1 MNGLRANV
9 PAMSATPQTA
19 FRSSAYRPGALG
31 LVAEGVTEIWSRRRL
46 IRYLVRADLKKRG
59 TDTLLGNVWWVIDPL
74 LLMAV
79 YVILV
84 TVITQ
89 KPLPDYPL
97 FIFSAILPWKWF
109 TASTSDSISSV
120 SGQERLIKQLHFP
133 KVIFPVAS
141 SAAEIVGFLFGLI
154 PLAAL
159 MLLFYRDRISPW
171 LLLIP
176 VVAVV
181 QYAFTLAL
189 AFLVSAINVFY
200 RDVANVS
207 RHALRLWFYLSPG
220 LYSVKAIEEIAK
232 TNPVI
237 GNIMLLNPF
246 ATFFESYR
254 NLIYNVSAPLWGHL
268 AAWFVL
274 SILFGALTLLF
285 FKRVE
290 PSFAKVL

>member
-1 MNGLRANV
+1 
-9 PAMSATPQTA
+9 MSATPQTA
-19 FRSSAYRPGALG
+19 FRSSAYRPGPIG
-31 LVAEGVTEIWSRRRL
+31 LIVEGVSEIWSRRRL

-74 LLMAV
+74 LLMIV

-84 TVITQ
+84 SVIRAGLSN
-89 KPLPDYPL
+89 PEDYPL
-97 FIFSAILPWKWF
+97 FIFCAILPWKWF
-109 TASTSDSISSV
+109 TASTNDSIASV

-154 PLAAL
+154 PLGVL
-159 MLLFYRDRISPW
+159 MLLLYRDRLSPW
-171 LLLIP
+171 LLLLP

-189 AFLVSAINVFY
+189 AFLISAVNVFY

-207 RHALRLWFYLSPG
+207 RHFLRLWFYLSPG
-220 LYSVKAIEEIAK
+220 LYSVKAIEDIGR
-232 TNPVI
+232 TNPIVA
-237 GNIMLLNPF
+237 NVMLLNPF

-254 NLIYNVSAPLWGHL
+254 NVIYNDTAPLWGHL
-268 AAWFVL
+268 AAWLVA
-274 SILFGALTLLF
+274 SVVFGALTLLF
-285 FKRVE
+285 FKRAE